1 MVRGVATI
9 DRHRIMAR
17 FERGAVARTAAYNV
31 GVAAATAAAAG
42 GPALAATGSRLAAAG
57 WALIGLV
64 VIAQIMMGLWPITPR
79 RPLAP

>member
-1 MVRGVATI
+1 
-9 DRHRIMAR
+9 
-17 FERGAVARTAAYNV
+17 V
-31 GVAAATAAAAG
+31 GVAAAATAAAG

-64 VIAQIMMGLWPITPR
+64 VIAQIMIGLWPITPR